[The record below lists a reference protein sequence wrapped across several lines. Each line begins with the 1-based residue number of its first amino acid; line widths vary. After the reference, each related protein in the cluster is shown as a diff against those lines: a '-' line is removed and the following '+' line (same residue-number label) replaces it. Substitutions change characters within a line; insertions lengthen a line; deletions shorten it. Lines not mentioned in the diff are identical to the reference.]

1 MITLTEAAANQIKKI
16 SAENSKNLRIRVV
29 GGGCSG
35 FRYEL
40 NFDETRPDDLV
51 FESFGVKVITDP
63 RSFLFLSG
71 AEIDYK
77 EDLTQSGFEIK
88 NPNIKGSCGCGS
100 SFDA

>member
-40 NFDETRPDDLV
+40 NFDEKRPDDLV
-51 FESFGVKVITDP
+51 FESSGVKVIADP
-63 RSFLFLSG
+63 KSFLFLSG
-71 AEIDYK
+71 AEIDYN
-77 EDLTQSGFEIK
+77 EDLIQSGFVIN
-88 NPNIKGSCGCGS
+88 NPNAKGSCGCGE
-100 SFDA
+100 SFNT